1 LGTHY
6 VGSLDAFKDKM
17 ASQGYSGLRYMGQR
31 TPDANGRAIV
41 MGNVKYTANVKVPGM
56 LAAAFKRNPNGR
68 AKIISVDASAAER
81 MPGVV
86 KVLTGKSP
94 EVAGKLNL
102 GDEPI
107 IAENDVSYNLQIVA
121 IVVAETIE
129 EAEDAVDAI
138 QVKYEPQD
146 SITDVVAAAGLNPP
160 VIVHTPRLITPP
172 FEAERPNVINCFYVR
187 SGDVQKGFA
196 DADVIVENEFDTSAD
211 PHGYIVP
218 ASAVAQ
224 PHGDGTMTLWADVQN
239 IHPVPWPT
247 AAGAADMPMDKLNL
261 IGPEICAGGFGG
273 KNCGVPGVYAAL
285 LAKVTGRPVRVI
297 FDDTRLMH
305 ATRPWCHA
313 KVKAGA
319 KKDGSFTAF
328 EVTFTVGTPYA
339 RFTRSV
345 MERAR
350 EAITCTYHWGHRD
363 LYPKPNVMFTAY
375 DTYTNHT
382 STMSYRG
389 FGVLESQFPHETT
402 INMLADKLGMDKVAI
417 RLKNITKD
425 GERSAQNEIIRS
437 VGSEGVFKKTK
448 EMMDSW
454 GPKPSV
460 PEPWVVGRGFSGAN
474 KYSQGD
480 MVHNLIF
487 LKLRANGIVDIISD
501 SMDIGQGMNTIS
513 RQFVAEAMNIP
524 IENVKKVEVN
534 TSYVPWTSDSFSSSA
549 TVDYGGAAIV
559 AAKNAKEQLFA
570 LAAPKLGVKPD
581 QLETK
586 DGKIMVKGSPDK
598 AVTWGDVMAPRPH
611 MVIAGGLND
620 PVGAPND
627 YDGPGKN
634 DYYTGQA
641 LGPYFRLIMHMNF
654 MANGCEV
661 MVNKETGELRVTKFV
676 AGNDVLPVNPTLCEG
691 QIIGGGLY
699 HGMANGMYED
709 IYIDKGAYLSRT
721 TLDWKMPTILDYP
734 KEGDTHSALV
744 PVWGEYF
751 GENPRIDCP
760 FGAKGIGEG
769 VDCAAVPCLV
779 DAIHDAT
786 GAWITTSPAA
796 TQAKIL
802 KALGKA

>member
-1 LGTHY
+1 
-6 VGSLDAFKDKM
+6 M
-17 ASQGYSGLRYMGQR
+17 AAQGYSGLRYMGQR

-41 MGNVKYTANVKVPGM
+41 TGNVKYTANVKVPGL

-68 AKIISVDASAAER
+68 AKITSVDASAAER

-94 EVAGKLNL
+94 EVAGKMNL
-102 GDEPI
+102 GDEPL
-107 IAENDVSYNLQIVA
+107 IAENDVKYNSQIVA

-146 SITDVVAAAGLNPP
+146 SITDVVAAADKNPP

-172 FEAERPNVINCFYVR
+172 YEADRPNVINCFYVR

-196 DADVIVENEFDTSAD
+196 DADVIVESEFDTSAD

-218 ASAVAQ
+218 TSAVAQ
-224 PHGDGTMTLWADVQN
+224 PHGDGTMTVWADVQN

-247 AAGAADMPMDKLNL
+247 AAGAADMPMDKMNL

-305 ATRPWCHA
+305 ATRPWNHA

-328 EVTFTVGTPYA
+328 EVTFWVGTPYA
-339 RFTRSV
+339 RFTMSV

-375 DTYTNHT
+375 ISYTNLT

-389 FGVLESQFPHETT
+389 FGVLESQFPHETA

-448 EMMDSW
+448 EIMDSW

-501 SMDIGQGMNTIS
+501 SMDIGQGMNTVS
-513 RQFVAEAMNIP
+513 RQIVAEAMNIP
-524 IENVKKVEVN
+524 IENVRKVEVN

-549 TVDYGGAAIV
+549 TVDMGGAAIV

-598 AVTWGDVMAPRPH
+598 AITWGDAMTPRPH

-641 LGPYFRLIMHMNF
+641 LGPYFRLVMHMNF

-661 MVNKETGELRVTKFV
+661 MVNKETGELRVTKFI

-709 IYIDKGAYLSRT
+709 IYIDKGAYLSKT
-721 TLDWKMPTILDYP
+721 MLDWKMPTILDYP